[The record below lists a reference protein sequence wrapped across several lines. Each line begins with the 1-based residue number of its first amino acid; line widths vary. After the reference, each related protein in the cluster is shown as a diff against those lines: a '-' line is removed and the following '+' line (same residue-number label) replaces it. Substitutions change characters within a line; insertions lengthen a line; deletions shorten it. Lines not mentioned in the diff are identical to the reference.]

1 MKSDNESPIVELS
14 QLHFNRSH
22 KPIFCGLD
30 LTIERGL
37 ITAIMGPSGTGKTTL
52 LNLISSQLLPD
63 RGEVRLEG
71 VLTTGLKRRD
81 LYKIRRNMGMLF
93 QQGAL
98 FTDLNVFENVAFIL
112 REHTDLSEAMIRDL
126 VLMKLQAV
134 GLRGAAY
141 LEISQLSGGMA
152 RRVALARAIM
162 FDPKLMMYDEPFTG
176 QDPIGRGILLKLIR
190 ELNDTLNMTTI
201 LVSHDVK
208 EAFSI
213 ADRVCILSQGL
224 VLGYGTPEEL
234 RQSKDPGLHQFIN
247 GLPDGTVP
255 FHYPAKDFAEE
266 LELC

>member
-1 MKSDNESPIVELS
+1 MSANESPIVELS
-14 QLHFNRSH
+14 QVSFNRGH
-22 KPIFCGLD
+22 KQIFREVNV
-30 LTIERGL
+30 TIERGL
-37 ITAIMGPSGTGKTTL
+37 VTAIMGPSGTGKTTL
-52 LNLISSQLLPD
+52 LNLINAQLQPD
-63 RGEVRLEG
+63 CGDVKIDGESV
-71 VLTTGLKRRD
+71 VALKRQQ
-81 LYKIRRNMGMLF
+81 LYQLRRRMGMLF

-112 REHTDLSEAMIRDL
+112 REHTDLREDMIRDL

-141 LEISQLSGGMA
+141 LEINQLSGGMA

-162 FDPKLMMYDEPFTG
+162 LDPEIMMYDEPFTG

-190 ELNDTLNMTTI
+190 ELNDTLGMTTI

-208 EAFSI
+208 ETFQI
-213 ADRVCILSQGL
+213 ADRVCVLSQGK
-224 VLGYGTPEEL
+224 VLGYGSPDEL
-234 RQSKDPGLHQFIN
+234 LQSSDPGLHQFIN

-255 FHYPAKDFAEE
+255 FHYPAEDYARE